1 MQPYFFP
8 YIGYFQL
15 MNYVDTFI
23 LYDKIQYTKGG
34 WINKNRIS
42 LNGNIISITIPISKD
57 SSKLNIDQ
65 RYISD
70 MWPTYKN

>member
-57 SSKLNIDQ
+57 SSKLNMIKIHC
-65 RYISD
+65 RYLANI
-70 MWPTYKN
+70 